1 MNQVKTVED
10 DGWLKHVKAWES
22 SGLSQAAYCK
32 EDGLSFSTFKK
43 RRSKMSNTTEK
54 MKKANIGFHAIA
66 MPKVSKERYES
77 EVEVELGDGVK
88 LKVRCY
94 K

>member
-32 EDGLSFSTFKK
+32 VEWQQFSGHK
-43 RRSKMSNTTEK
+43 
-54 MKKANIGFHAIA
+54 I
-66 MPKVSKERYES
+66 
-77 EVEVELGDGVK
+77 
-88 LKVRCY
+88 
-94 K
+94 